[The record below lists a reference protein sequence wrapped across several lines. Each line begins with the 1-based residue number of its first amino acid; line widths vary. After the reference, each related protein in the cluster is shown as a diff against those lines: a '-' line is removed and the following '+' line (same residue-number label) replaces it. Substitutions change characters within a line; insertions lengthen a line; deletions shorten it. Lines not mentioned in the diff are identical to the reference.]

1 MYKLSKIFLII
12 IIILA
17 IFLII
22 VINDNIN
29 KVNIIKSNFKDR
41 LTQEKYLYEA
51 NTKIDELEKKI
62 DSINKDNMNNNTTR

>member
-1 MYKLSKIFLII
+1 MNKLSKIFLII

-29 KVNIIKSNFKDR
+29 NVNIIKSNFKDR

-51 NTKIDELEKKI
+51 NTKIDDLERKV
-62 DSINKDNMNNNTTR
+62 DYMNKENINNNTIQ

>member
-1 MYKLSKIFLII
+1 MNKLSKIFLII

>member
-1 MYKLSKIFLII
+1 MNKLSKIFLII

-51 NTKIDELEKKI
+51 NTKIDELENKI

>member
-1 MYKLSKIFLII
+1 MNKLSKIFLII

-51 NTKIDELEKKI
+51 NTKIDELEKRI
-62 DSINKDNMNNNTTR
+62 DSINKDNMNNNTK

>member
-1 MYKLSKIFLII
+1 MNKLSKIFLII

-62 DSINKDNMNNNTTR
+62 DSINKDNMDNNTTR